1 MRFSRRP
8 RQEAGSL
15 SPGRVERPLGSF
27 GENVRFAI
35 LAVRAHKLRASLTVL
50 GIVVGVAT
58 VIAMVSIVNG
68 FNNNMVR
75 NFQSF
80 GATLV
85 MFQKY
90 EPRFGPGGHRPEGE
104 LRRKD
109 LTLEDAAALRAAIPE
124 MRAVSPQRYL
134 WDNSDYHL
142 KYRDAEARS
151 PRVLGVMEEYSL
163 ATNRI
168 VAQGRFLTT
177 MDVEHAADVIVLG
190 DEIREKVFPN
200 EDPINKKVQLGHDSY
215 LVVGVLEKKGRMFG
229 ESQDNLVLIP
239 ITTFDRR
246 FPWIRVGGSG
256 GDALRIATVPYAP
269 DQVAIVIEKART
281 ILRARRHVP
290 FNKPDDFGIVTPDKL
305 IESFQGITRGVTL
318 AMVFIAF
325 ISLLIGGVGVMNI
338 MLVSVTERTRE
349 IGVRKAVGA
358 YRRDI
363 VLQFLTEATTLSL
376 LGGAIG
382 VLVGVAV
389 PAGVKKAFDALP
401 AETPFWAIV
410 VGLAVSLSVG
420 IFFGLYP
427 AVKASRLDP
436 IEALRYE

>member
-1 MRFSRRP
+1 MSSFFRHLQR
-8 RQEAGSL
+8 G
-15 SPGRVERPLGSF
+15 F
-27 GENVRFAI
+27 GENLRFAL
-35 LAVRAHKLRASLTVL
+35 LAVRAHKLRATLTVL

-58 VIAMVSIVNG
+58 VIAMVSIVTG

-85 MFQKY
+85 LFQKY
-90 EPRFGPGGHRPEGE
+90 EPRFGPGGPRPEGE
-104 LRRKD
+104 FRRKD
-109 LTLEDAAALRAAIPE
+109 LTLEDAEALRAIPE

-142 KYRDAEARS
+142 KHRDAEARS
-151 PRVLGVMEEYSL
+151 PRVFGVMEEYAT
-163 ATNRI
+163 ATNRNI
-168 VAQGRFLTT
+168 SEGRFINAS
-177 MDVEHAADVIVLG
+177 DVQYASDVIILG
-190 DEIREKVFPN
+190 DEIRDKLFPR
-200 EDPINKKVQLGHDSY
+200 EDPLDKKVTLGHDSY
-215 LVVGVLEKKGRMFG
+215 RVIGVFEKRGKMFG
-229 ESQDNLVLIP
+229 ESQDNFVTIP

-246 FPWIRVGGSG
+246 FPWIKVGGSE
-256 GDALRIATVPYAP
+256 GDALRIATVPYRP
-269 DQVAIVIEKART
+269 DQVPDLIEKARA

-290 FNKPDDFGIVTPDKL
+290 FNKPDDFGIVTPDKM
-305 IESFQGITRGVTL
+305 IESFQGITRGITL

-325 ISLLIGGVGVMNI
+325 VSLLIGGVGVMNI

-358 YRRDI
+358 FRRDI
-363 VLQFLTEATTLSL
+363 VMQFLTEATTLSL

-382 VLVGVAV
+382 VVVGIAI

-401 AETPFWAIV
+401 AETPLWAII
-410 VGLAVSLSVG
+410 VGLMVSVSVG

>member
-1 MRFSRRP
+1 VRRLFGFL
-8 RQEAGSL
+8 RRG
-15 SPGRVERPLGSF
+15 F
-27 GENVRFAI
+27 GENMRFAL
-35 LAVRAHKLRASLTVL
+35 LAVRTHKLRASLTVL

-58 VIAMVSIVNG
+58 VIAMVSIVTG

-80 GATLV
+80 GASLV
-85 MFQKY
+85 LFQKY
-90 EPRFGPGGHRPEGE
+90 EPRFGPGGPRPEGE
-104 LRRKD
+104 LRRRD
-109 LTLEDAAALRAAIPE
+109 LTLEDAAALRDIPE

-142 KYRDAEARS
+142 KFRDVEARS
-151 PRVLGVMEEYSL
+151 PRVFGVMVEYPI
-163 ATNRI
+163 ATSRFI
-168 VAQGRFLTT
+168 AEGRFLTET
-177 MDVEHAADVIVLG
+177 EVEHAADVMVIG
-190 DEIREKVFPN
+190 EDIREKLFPR
-200 EDPINKKVQLGHDSY
+200 EDPIGKRVLLGHASY
-215 LVVGVLEKKGRMFG
+215 TVVGLFEKKGKMFG
-229 ESQDNLVLIP
+229 DSQDNLVVIP

-246 FPWIRVGGSG
+246 FPWIKMGGSN
-256 GDALRIATVPYAP
+256 GDALRIATVPYTP
-269 DQVAIVIEKART
+269 EQVPIIIEKGTAL
-281 ILRARRHVP
+281 LRARRHVP
-290 FNKPDDFGIVTPDKL
+290 FNKPDDFGIVTPDKM

-382 VLVGVAV
+382 VIVGIAV
-389 PAGVKKAFDALP
+389 PAGVKKAFEALP
-401 AETPFWAIV
+401 AETPLWAIV
-410 VGLAVSLSVG
+410 VGLAVSMSVG

>member
-1 MRFSRRP
+1 VLKAFRR
-8 RQEAGSL
+8 G
-15 SPGRVERPLGSF
+15 F
-27 GENVRFAI
+27 GENVRFAL
-35 LAVRAHKLRASLTVL
+35 LAVRTHKLRATLTVL

-58 VIAMVSIVNG
+58 VIAMVSIVTG

-80 GATLV
+80 GASLV

-90 EPRFGPGGHRPEGE
+90 EPRFGPGGPTPEGE
-104 LRRKD
+104 RRRKE
-109 LTLEDAAALRAAIPE
+109 LTLEDAAALHSIPE

-134 WDNSDYHL
+134 WNNSDYHL
-142 KYRDAEARS
+142 KHRDFEARS
-151 PRVLGVMEEYSL
+151 PRVFGVMEEYPT

-168 VAQGRFLTT
+168 IVTGRFITT
-177 MDVEHAADVIVLG
+177 TEIEHAADVMVIG
-190 DEIREKVFPN
+190 EDIHEKLFPR
-200 EDPINKKVQLGHDSY
+200 EDPIGKRVTLGHDGY
-215 LVVGVLEKKGRMFG
+215 TVVGVFEKKGKMFG
-229 ESQDNLVLIP
+229 DSQDNFVVIP
-239 ITTFDRR
+239 LTTFDRR
-246 FPWIRVGGSG
+246 FPWVKFGVSD
-256 GDALRIATVPYAP
+256 GDALRIATVPYTP
-269 DQVAIVIEKART
+269 EQVPVIIDKART

-290 FNKPDDFGIVTPDKL
+290 FDKPDDFGIVTPDKM
-305 IESFQGITRGVTL
+305 IESFQGITRGITL

-325 ISLLIGGVGVMNI
+325 VSLLIGGVGVMNI

-349 IGVRKAVGA
+349 IGIRKAVGA
-358 YRRDI
+358 FRRDI

-382 VLVGVAV
+382 VVVGIAV
-389 PAGVKKAFDALP
+389 PAGVKKIFDALP
-401 AETPFWAIV
+401 AETPVWAIV
-410 VGLAVSLSVG
+410 VGLVVSISVG

>member
-1 MRFSRRP
+1 VTSLFGFFRR
-8 RQEAGSL
+8 G
-15 SPGRVERPLGSF
+15 F
-27 GENVRFAI
+27 GENVRFALI
-35 LAVRAHKLRASLTVL
+35 SVRAHKLRASLTVL

-58 VIAMVSIVNG
+58 VIAMVSIVTG

-80 GATLV
+80 GASLV
-85 MFQKY
+85 LFQKY
-90 EPRFGPGGHRPEGE
+90 EPRFGPGGPTPEGE

-109 LTLEDAAALRAAIPE
+109 LTIEDANALREIPE

-134 WDNSDYHL
+134 WNNSDYHL
-142 KYRDAEARS
+142 KHRDAEARS
-151 PRVLGVMEEYSL
+151 PRVFGVMDEYPT
-163 ATNRI
+163 ATNRTI
-168 VAQGRFLTT
+168 GAGRFMTPT
-177 MDVEHAADVIVLG
+177 EIDHAADVMVIG
-190 DEIREKVFPN
+190 DEIRDKLFPR
-200 EDPINKKVQLGHDSY
+200 EDPIGKRVLLGHDAY
-215 LVVGVLEKKGRMFG
+215 TVVGVFEKKGKMFG
-229 ESQDNLVLIP
+229 ESQDNFVVIP

-246 FPWIRVGGSG
+246 FPWIKVGGG
-256 GDALRIATVPYAP
+256 EGDALRIATVPYTP
-269 DQVAIVIEKART
+269 EQVPVIIEKARAV
-281 ILRARRHVP
+281 LRARRHVR
-290 FNKPDDFGIVTPDKL
+290 FDKPDDFGIVTPDKM
-305 IESFQGITRGVTL
+305 IESFQGITRGITL

-358 YRRDI
+358 FRRDI

-382 VLVGVAV
+382 VLVGIAV
-389 PAGVKKAFDALP
+389 PAGVKKLFEALP
-401 AETPFWAIV
+401 AETPMWAV
-410 VGLAVSLSVG
+410 LVGLAVSISVG